1 MGKPEIISKRKR
13 EPKAESLKDIIL
25 KKLTRRENER
35 KRKPKAESLKNIIF
49 KKLTEG
55 EKDIV
60 LISHLTLG
68 SIPDARKIYRLVG
81 EAQRR
86 AGRQATLVI

>member
-1 MGKPEIISKRKR
+1 MGKPEIIPKRKR

-25 KKLTRRENER
+25 KKLT
-35 KRKPKAESLKNIIF
+35 K
-49 KKLTEG
+49 G
-55 EKDIV
+55 EKEVV

-68 SIPDARKIYRLVG
+68 SIPDARRIYRLVG

-86 AGRQATLVI
+86 AGRQATVII